1 MPRLSFGP
9 RRRDMLTRNPVLFL
23 QPLANAFFART
34 TTTSI
39 SRRNAHFFY
48 AAKFASIARLIALD
62 RVIPEFEKLSKE
74 ARTTERMFEEDQLL
88 YEFFSHAYPLVDS
101 FCFGA
106 YFVGAQ
112 LSPSHFK
119 PNPNLRSVNPRKT
132 RDYFEKFDA
141 SSAFTKELK
150 AVLGSPE

>member
-1 MPRLSFGP
+1 MRFNIKTQRP
-9 RRRDMLTRNPVLFL
+9 LFL
-23 QPLANAFFART
+23 CGKVRVNSEA
-34 TTTSI
+34 
-39 SRRNAHFFY
+39 Y
-48 AAKFASIARLIALD
+48 RLGSSHP
-62 RVIPEFEKLSKE
+62 RFEKLSKE

-88 YEFFSHAYPLVDS
+88 YEFFSHAYSLVDS

-141 SSAFTKELK
+141 SSA
-150 AVLGSPE
+150 